1 MIRILLPEKELYDE
15 VNNKFV
21 YLPSRELILEHSL
34 VSISKWESKWHKSFL
49 NTDDK
54 SFDEVM
60 DYIKCMC
67 VEELEDENDLYRLSE
82 ENVSDINAYIQ
93 DSMTA
98 TTFSDFSDNK
108 NTKSREIIT
117 SEIIYYWMIANNIPF
132 ECQYWHLNKLL
143 TLIKVCSIKNS
154 PEKKMSTS
162 EILSRNK
169 ALNAARRKKMNS
181 KYILTFSYYIVNSK
195 G

>member
-15 VNNKFV
+15 VNNKFI

-60 DYIKCMC
+60 DYIKCMS

-82 ENVSDINAYIQ
+82 ENVSDINACIQ

-181 KYILTFSYYIVNSK
+181 K

>member
-1 MIRILLPEKELYDE
+1 
-15 VNNKFV
+15 
-21 YLPSRELILEHSL
+21 
-34 VSISKWESKWHKSFL
+34 
-49 NTDDK
+49 
-54 SFDEVM
+54 M

-67 VEELEDENDLYRLSE
+67 VEELENENDLYRLSE

-181 KYILTFSYYIVNSK
+181 K

>member
-21 YLPSRELILEHSL
+21 CLPSRELILEHSL

-181 KYILTFSYYIVNSK
+181 K

>member
-108 NTKSREIIT
+108 NAKSREIIT

-181 KYILTFSYYIVNSK
+181 K

>member
-1 MIRILLPEKELYDE
+1 MIKILLPEKELYDE

-54 SFDEVM
+54 SFDEVI

-181 KYILTFSYYIVNSK
+181 K

>member
-108 NTKSREIIT
+108 NTKTREIIT

-181 KYILTFSYYIVNSK
+181 K

>member
-82 ENVSDINAYIQ
+82 ENVSDINTYIQ

-181 KYILTFSYYIVNSK
+181 K

>member
-98 TTFSDFSDNK
+98 NTFSDFSDNK

-143 TLIKVCSIKNS
+143 TLIKVCSIKNT
-154 PEKKMSTS
+154 P
-162 EILSRNK
+162 
-169 ALNAARRKKMNS
+169 
-181 KYILTFSYYIVNSK
+181 
-195 G
+195 

>member
-162 EILSRNK
+162 EIISRNK

-181 KYILTFSYYIVNSK
+181 K

>member
-132 ECQYWHLNKLL
+132 ECQYGHLNKLL

-181 KYILTFSYYIVNSK
+181 K

>member
-21 YLPSRELILEHSL
+21 YLPSRDLILEHSL

-181 KYILTFSYYIVNSK
+181 K

>member
-1 MIRILLPEKELYDE
+1 M
-15 VNNKFV
+15 
-21 YLPSRELILEHSL
+21 
-34 VSISKWESKWHKSFL
+34 SISKWESKWHKSFL

-181 KYILTFSYYIVNSK
+181 K

>member
-15 VNNKFV
+15 VNNEFV

-49 NTDDK
+49 NTDNK

-82 ENVSDINAYIQ
+82 ENVSDINTYIQ

-98 TTFSDFSDNK
+98 TTFSDSSDNK

-181 KYILTFSYYIVNSK
+181 K

>member
-108 NTKSREIIT
+108 NTKPREIIT

-181 KYILTFSYYIVNSK
+181 K

>member
-162 EILSRNK
+162 EILNRNK
-169 ALNAARRKKMNS
+169 AVNAARRKK
-181 KYILTFSYYIVNSK
+181 VNSK

>member
-15 VNNKFV
+15 VNNKFI

-60 DYIKCMC
+60 DYIKCMS

-181 KYILTFSYYIVNSK
+181 K

>member
-1 MIRILLPEKELYDE
+1 MIKILLPEKELYDE

-143 TLIKVCSIKNS
+143 TLIKV
-154 PEKKMSTS
+154 
-162 EILSRNK
+162 
-169 ALNAARRKKMNS
+169 
-181 KYILTFSYYIVNSK
+181 
-195 G
+195 

>member
-34 VSISKWESKWHKSFL
+34 VSISKWDSKWHKSFL

-98 TTFSDFSDNK
+98 TTFSDFSDNN

-181 KYILTFSYYIVNSK
+181 K